1 MAIINSLLLTVRA
14 STLDVKIYRRQI
26 LTSKI
31 DSGTVRVNEQ
41 TGTPG
46 QI

>member
-14 STLDVKIYRRQI
+14 SPLDVRIYRRQI

-31 DSGTVRVNEQ
+31 YSRAVRVNEQ